1 MSEDFTNKEAQS
13 DNHVLRLILMTM
25 QSLDTRVIAFDTRFT
40 SLETRFDRFET
51 RIVSRL
57 EKVEWHIVQL
67 QKSQEEMQK
76 SQEEMRGEIRDLNS
90 AVVDLSRD
98 QTVLTDTVRKMGQNF
113 QDVFERLH
121 IVEVTRHQPNS
132 TT

>member
-57 EKVEWHIVQL
+57 EKVEWDIDQL
-67 QKSQEEMQK
+67 QKSQEG
-76 SQEEMRGEIRDLNS
+76 MRGEIRDLNS

>member
-57 EKVEWHIVQL
+57 EKVEWDIDQL
-67 QKSQEEMQK
+67 QKSQEG
-76 SQEEMRGEIRDLNS
+76 MRGEIRDLNS

-121 IVEVTRHQPNS
+121 IVEVTGHQPNS